1 MACRLP
7 AAQKGDRTDPPAGN
21 PRKENIVETITTQ
34 GVAMPRLGFGTFR
47 MPGADAQ
54 PVVESAIALGY
65 RHIDTAAMY
74 DNETAVG
81 AAIAAS
87 GVNRNELFITT
98 KVWHDQLAPDA
109 LYRAFDTSLRKLGL
123 DHVDLYMIHWPSR
136 DMDMAATLEALM
148 SLRERGLTRAIG
160 VCNFN
165 LPMIRRAVEEIGAP
179 IASLQV
185 EYHPFLSQAPML
197 AYLRGKGIPLTAYAP
212 LAQGR
217 AASDP
222 TLAFLG
228 HKHGCSAAQMAV
240 AWLLDQEGVIVIP
253 KAARPES
260 QKANLDALGTQL
272 DDEDRAAIAA
282 LPKDQRFVRP
292 PFAPKWDALG

>member
-1 MACRLP
+1 M
-7 AAQKGDRTDPPAGN
+7 
-21 PRKENIVETITTQ
+21 ETITTQ
-34 GVAMPRLGFGTFR
+34 GVAIPRLGFGTFR

-148 SLRERGLTRAIG
+148 SLRERGLTHAIG
-160 VCNFN
+160 ACNFN

-260 QKANLDALGTQL
+260 QKANLDAFGTQL

-282 LPKDQRFVRP
+282 LPKEQRFVRP
-292 PFAPKWDALG
+292 PFAPEWDALDEIHRRSGLGNATAARKKAGAIRQE

>member
-1 MACRLP
+1 M
-7 AAQKGDRTDPPAGN
+7 
-21 PRKENIVETITTQ
+21 ETITTQ

-47 MPGADAQ
+47 MPGAAAQ
-54 PVVESAIALGY
+54 SVVETAIALGY

-74 DNETAVG
+74 ENEAAVG

-87 GVNRNELFITT
+87 GVARNDLFITT
-98 KVWHDQLAPDA
+98 KVWNDQLAPDA
-109 LYRAFDTSLRKLGL
+109 LHRAFDASLRKLGL
-123 DHVDLYMIHWPSR
+123 DHINLYLIHWPSK
-136 DMDMAATLEALM
+136 DMDMASTLEALT
-148 SLRERGLTRAIG
+148 SLRERGLARAIG

-165 LPMIRRAVEEIGAP
+165 LPMLRRAIEEIDAP
-179 IASLQV
+179 IASVQV
-185 EYHPFLSQAPML
+185 EYHPFLSQSAL
-197 AYLRGKGIPLTAYAP
+197 LGYLRRHGLPLTAYAP

-222 TLAFLG
+222 VLASIG
-228 HKHGCSAAQMAV
+228 QKHGASAAQIAI
-240 AWLLDQEGVIVIP
+240 AWLLDQPGVAVIP

-260 QKANLDALGTQL
+260 QKANLAALDIRL

-292 PFAPKWDALG
+292 PFAPEWDAVE

>member
-1 MACRLP
+1 M
-7 AAQKGDRTDPPAGN
+7 
-21 PRKENIVETITTQ
+21 ETITTR
-34 GVAMPRLGFGTFR
+34 GVAIPRLGFGTFR

-54 PVVESAIALGY
+54 PVVESALALGY

-74 DNETAVG
+74 ENEAAVG

-87 GVNRNELFITT
+87 CVARDELFVTT
-98 KVWHDQLAPDA
+98 KVWHDQLGPEA
-109 LYRAFDTSLRKLGL
+109 LHRAFDASLRKLGL

-136 DMDMAATLEALM
+136 DMDMAATLDALM
-148 SLRERGLTRAIG
+148 SLRERGLTQAIG

-165 LPMIRRAVEEIGAP
+165 LPMLRRAVEEIGAP
-179 IASLQV
+179 IASVQL

-197 AYLRGKGIPLTAYAP
+197 TYLRGQGIPQTAYAP

-217 AASDP
+217 AANDP
-222 TLAFLG
+222 TLAALG
-228 HKHGCSAAQMAV
+228 LKHGCSAAQMAI
-240 AWLLDQEGVIVIP
+240 AWLLDQPGVAVIP

-260 QKANLDALGTQL
+260 QRANLDALAIRL

-292 PFAPKWDALG
+292 PFAPDWDAAA